1 MNKIVS
7 VEEPSEKNSR
17 WALFIIHYEDK
28 NGGHYE
34 AHVFKEE
41 FNAIM
46 FKETLLKKGISE
58 DDLDKYEELLYE
70 KWNRDK
76 LLEKA

>member
-7 VEEPSEKNSR
+7 VDEPNEKNSR

-28 NGGHYE
+28 NGDQYE

-46 FKETLLKKGISE
+46 FKEILLKKGISE
-58 DDLDKYEELLYE
+58 DDLDKYKALLYE
-70 KWNRDK
+70 KWSRDES
-76 LLEKA
+76 LEI